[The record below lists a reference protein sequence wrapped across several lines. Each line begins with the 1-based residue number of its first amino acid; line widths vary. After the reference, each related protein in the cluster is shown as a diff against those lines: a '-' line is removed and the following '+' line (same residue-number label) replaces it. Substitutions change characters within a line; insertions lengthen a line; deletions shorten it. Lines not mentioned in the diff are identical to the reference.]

1 MTTRKKHP
9 KYPQASWCP
18 ECGPVKVDED
28 GCCAACGCGAMGDAA
43 DKAAFIV
50 ALHESPVARAERGV
64 ARAAVAYIASP
75 LSTVPLGDRFVNLKV
90 AVDRLIAARS
100 RARRATKPGGDSK

>member
-50 ALHESPVARAERGV
+50 GRHESPVARAERAV
-64 ARAAVAYIASP
+64 VRAA
-75 LSTVPLGDRFVNLKV
+75 LRFCRGKNSDGYEVLAGLEN
-90 AVDRLIAARS
+90 AVDKLFAARS
-100 RARRATKPGGDSK
+100 RARRATKR